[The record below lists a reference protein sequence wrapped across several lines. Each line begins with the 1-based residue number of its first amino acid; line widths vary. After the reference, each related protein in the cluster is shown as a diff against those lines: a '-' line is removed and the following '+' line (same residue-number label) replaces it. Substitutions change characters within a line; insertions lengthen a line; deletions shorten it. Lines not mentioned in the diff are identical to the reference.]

1 MRFDVVRDSAK
12 IARIQGRLADRNQQ
26 LMISRGALVRYETP
40 ALPNLF
46 PQLSRILDRSA
57 HQAQFRGLHYHI
69 RSRDGTIEQLLP
81 ATEYYKFVF
90 RAVADKRYALELG
103 LGRLRDLEHWI
114 QRYYNQVRDPTL
126 RTEQPSF
133 RVVDQ
138 VYALKSEVGNVL
150 FLVRGA
156 LSTVATLMHF
166 LYGPSSPHFRSFG
179 AFVNYLEKSHAA
191 GTDPD
196 PALREHIAAHMEWFQ
211 VLREYRDYVTHYASI
226 DISFYEPQEG
236 VLRAYLHDALQV
248 HDVVAPVLAG
258 LDSFCTFV
266 DGHFAAR
273 IAADDLGKA
282 GRASDPTGIG
292 RRGVVSR
299 SEAEPPPA

>member
-1 MRFDVVRDSAK
+1 MLARANRRKMRFDIVRDPAK
-12 IARIQGRLADRNQQ
+12 IARIQQRLADRNQQ
-26 LMISRGALVRYETP
+26 LTSSRGTLVRYEMP
-40 ALPNLF
+40 ALPNAF
-46 PQLSRILDRSA
+46 PQLSRVVDCSP
-57 HQAQFRGLHYHI
+57 HQAEFAGIQYHI
-69 RSRDGTIEQLLP
+69 LTSDGRIEQLLP

-90 RAVADKRYALELG
+90 CAVADKRYALELG

-114 QRYYNQVRDPTL
+114 QRYYNEVRDPML

-133 RVVDQ
+133 RVVNQ
-138 VYALKSEVGNVL
+138 VYALKAELGNLL

-166 LYGPSSPHFRSFG
+166 LYGPGSPHFRSFG
-179 AFVNYLEKSHAA
+179 AFVKYLQKSHAA

-196 PALREHIAAHMEWFQ
+196 PALREYIEGDMEWFR

-226 DISFYEPQEG
+226 EISFYEPQEG

-273 IAADDLGKA
+273 I
-282 GRASDPTGIG
+282 DPTGIG
-292 RRGVVSR
+292 RRGVASR
-299 SEAEPPPA
+299 SEAAPPPA